1 MAYPGQVRNVTL
13 KHFRVL
19 SAVTKMGSMAG
30 AARRLNV
37 TPPAITVQVQQLE
50 QSVGLPLVERI
61 GDKTTPTE
69 AGEIILRTAHRIEAL
84 LAECG
89 GEIAQ
94 LKGVE
99 GGSVSVGVVS
109 TAKYFAPK
117 ALAAFRQ
124 RHPGVDV
131 RLAVGNRQETI
142 RALRDLELD
151 LVIMGRPP
159 ENLDVDAAVLGD
171 HPHIIVAPAG
181 HPLAGAKLTIADLA
195 KETFFVRE
203 SGSGTRLLMERLFEQ
218 ADFDPVVG
226 MEIGSNETIKQA
238 VIAGLGIAFISAH
251 TVAVEVADGRL
262 AMLDVAGLPIVR
274 EWHAVRLRD
283 KAVMPAGEA
292 IWTFLSTEGQQFL
305 PQSASCPKKSL

>member
-1 MAYPGQVRNVTL
+1 VRNVTL

-37 TPPAITVQVQQLE
+37 TPPAITVQIQQLE
-50 QSVGLPLVERI
+50 QAVGLPLVERI

-94 LKGVE
+94 LKGID
-99 GGSVSVGVVS
+99 GGAVSVGVVS

-117 ALAAFRQ
+117 ALAVFRQ

-151 LVIMGRPP
+151 LAIMGRPP
-159 ENLDVDAAVLGD
+159 ENIDLESVSLGI
-171 HPHIIVAPAG
+171 HPHVIVAPEG
-181 HPLAGAKLTIADLA
+181 HPLTGAKLTITDLS

-203 SGSGTRLLMERLFEQ
+203 PGSGTRLLMERLFEQ
-218 ADFDPVVG
+218 ADFDPIVG

-238 VIAGLGIAFISAH
+238 VIAGLGVAFISAH
-251 TVAVEVADGRL
+251 TVAVEIADGRL
-262 AMLDVAGLPIVR
+262 VMLDVAGLPIMR
-274 EWHAVRLRD
+274 EWYAVRIRE
-283 KAVMPAGEA
+283 KAVMPAGQA
-292 IWTFLSTEGQQFL
+292 MWSFLSTEGHKFL
-305 PQSASCPKKSL
+305 PQPAPCPKNSP

>member
-1 MAYPGQVRNVTL
+1 MAYSSHVRNVTL

-37 TPPAITVQVQQLE
+37 TPPAITVQIQQLE
-50 QSVGLPLVERI
+50 QSVGLPLVERLA
-61 GDKTTPTE
+61 DKTTPTE

-94 LKGVE
+94 LKGIE
-99 GGSVSVGVVS
+99 GGRVAVGVVS

-124 RHPGVDV
+124 QHPGVDV
-131 RLAVGNRQETI
+131 RLSVGNRQETI

-151 LVIMGRPP
+151 LVVMGRPP
-159 ENLDVDAAVLGD
+159 ENFDVEAAVLGD

-251 TVAVEVADGRL
+251 TVAVEIADGRL
-262 AMLDVAGLPIVR
+262 EMLNVAGLPMVR
-274 EWHAVRLRD
+274 EWHAVRLRE
-283 KAVMPAGEA
+283 KAVMPAA
-292 IWTFLSTEGQQFL
+292 QAMWTFLSAEGQKFL
-305 PQSASCPKKSL
+305 PRPAPCTKNSL

>member
-1 MAYPGQVRNVTL
+1 MAYPTPVRNVTL

-37 TPPAITVQVQQLE
+37 TPPAITVQIQQLE

-94 LKGVE
+94 LKGIE
-99 GGSVSVGVVS
+99 GGSVSAGVVS

-117 ALAAFRQ
+117 ALSAFRQ

-131 RLAVGNRQETI
+131 RLSVGNRQETI

-151 LVIMGRPP
+151 LAIMGRPP
-159 ENLDVDAAVLGD
+159 DNFDLESMVLGD
-171 HPHIIVAPAG
+171 HPHIIIAPGG
-181 HPLAGAKLTIADLA
+181 HSLAGAKLTIADLSR
-195 KETFFVRE
+195 ETFFIRE
-203 SGSGTRLLMERLFEQ
+203 PGSGTRLLMERLFEQ

-238 VIAGLGIAFISAH
+238 VIAGLGVAFISAH
-251 TVAVEVADGRL
+251 TVAVEIADGRL
-262 AMLDVAGLPIVR
+262 EMLDVAGLPMIREWFVVRVR
-274 EWHAVRLRD
+274 E
-283 KAVMPAGEA
+283 KAVMPAGQA
-292 IWTFLSTEGQQFL
+292 MWAFLSTEGQQFL
-305 PQSASCPKKSL
+305 PQPVSCPKKSL

>member
-1 MAYPGQVRNVTL
+1 MVYVVSVRNVTL

-19 SAVTKMGSMAG
+19 AAVTKMGSMAG

-37 TPPAITVQVQQLE
+37 TPPAITVQIQQLE
-50 QSVGLPLVERI
+50 QAVGLPLVERI
-61 GDKTTPTE
+61 GDKTKPTE

-94 LKGVE
+94 LKGIE
-99 GGSVSVGVVS
+99 GGEVSVGVVS

-117 ALAAFRQ
+117 ALSAFRQ

-151 LVIMGRPP
+151 MAVMGRPP
-159 ENLDVDAAVLGD
+159 ENIDVESVSLGV

-181 HPLAGAKLTIADLA
+181 HPLTGVKLTIADLA

-203 SGSGTRLLMERLFEQ
+203 AGSGTRLLMERLFEQ
-218 ADFDPVVG
+218 ADFDPIVG

-238 VIAGLGIAFISAH
+238 VIAGLGVAFISAH
-251 TVAVEVADGRL
+251 TVAIEIADGRL
-262 AMLDVAGLPIVR
+262 VMLDVAGLPMMR
-274 EWHAVRLRD
+274 EWFAVRIRE
-283 KAVMPAGEA
+283 KAVMPAGQA
-292 IWTFLSTEGQQFL
+292 MWSFLSTEGHKFL
-305 PQSASCPKKSL
+305 PQAAPFPENSL